1 MSFDTDFQNS
11 WGNQDVTLRALRN
24 PGRSPRPCGGGT
36 PFEVLGKS
44 IWVERDH
51 VPCLVLMFS
60 ETTELY
66 AFVKNLT
73 LCQSYPGLVIFS
85 FFFFMKIMSHPLWYF
100 QNLFLFCLLLT
111 QISPWISPTPAS
123 PGWIY
128 FSIFKRRL
136 AVSAAFICQAVGRVP
151 VILLFVFPCGSPME
165 DVEESDIP

>member
-1 MSFDTDFQNS
+1 M
-11 WGNQDVTLRALRN
+11 TLRALRN

-85 FFFFMKIMSHPLWYF
+85 FFFFYENNVSPFLIFSKLISV
-100 QNLFLFCLLLT
+100 LFIINANISLNITNSCIAWMDLL
-111 QISPWISPTPAS
+111 
-123 PGWIY
+123 
-128 FSIFKRRL
+128 
-136 AVSAAFICQAVGRVP
+136 
-151 VILLFVFPCGSPME
+151 
-165 DVEESDIP
+165 